1 MSGVPRI
8 IPASDVYKLVSPKD
22 LLPVIEKAL
31 GNYSMG
37 RDGGVIQPVRSVVPI
52 EKYHG

>member
-8 IPASDVYKLVSPKD
+8 IAAPDVYKLLSPKD

-37 RDGGVIQPVRSVVPI
+37 HDGGVIQPVRTVVPI
-52 EKYHG
+52 DKYHG